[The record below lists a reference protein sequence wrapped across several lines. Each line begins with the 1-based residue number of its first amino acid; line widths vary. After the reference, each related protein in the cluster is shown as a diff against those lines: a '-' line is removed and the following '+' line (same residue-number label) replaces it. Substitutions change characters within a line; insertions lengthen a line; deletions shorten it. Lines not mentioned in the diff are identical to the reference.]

1 MRGVYLQKQSPF
13 YWVRYYDKY
22 EQDPRKKRKS
32 IGTKIEVTAADR
44 KRAELK
50 KPLIGTDKLRS
61 LVSSFRNGL
70 AARDIE
76 RKSGVKFHS
85 DLILSEGFK
94 EFSTIRTVPGSKKQ
108 IKKKTLI
115 NYEIAV
121 NHMIKACSDK
131 KIHKYSSKDFIDLL
145 NYFEAIKI
153 PGKKITHENG
163 EIEILYKSMSQNSR
177 SIYTRSLRS
186 LWAYFCDKNYAAR
199 NIIEAV
205 EAEEKDPAP
214 IPLDEM
220 FSIISY
226 LESDKNYPHHYQ
238 LIYFMLLTGC
248 RPSSAMVQLKENID
262 FKRKFITIQNVKTGK
277 NKKKEFYKY
286 PLYKELEELIKG
298 MGVLA
303 EDSGRLFDMFA
314 LNDLHYTAP
323 LSFWDRVIKVLKN
336 SKQVREYYTLKQIR
350 PTTAS
355 FLINVLEMQVLTVKR
370 LLDHTDMKI
379 TDKHYIELD
388 LGKVRKEM
396 DQIKLNDFIDP
407 ENSKSL

>member
-22 EQDPRKKRKS
+22 EQNPLKKRKS
-32 IGTKIEVTAADR
+32 IGTKIEVTASDR
-44 KRAELK
+44 KRHEQK

-70 AARDIE
+70 ATRDIE

-85 DLILSEGFK
+85 DLILSEGYK
-94 EFSTIRTVPGSKKQ
+94 EFSFIRSVPGSKKQ

-115 NYEIAV
+115 NYDIAV
-121 NHMIKACSDK
+121 NHMIKACGDK
-131 KIHKYSSKDFIDLL
+131 KIHKYSSKDLIDLL

-153 PGKKITHENG
+153 PGKKITHEDG
-163 EIEILYKSMSQNSR
+163 KIEILYKPMSQNSR

-186 LWAYFCDKNYAAR
+186 LWTYFCDMNYAAR

-205 EAEEKDPAP
+205 EPEEKDPAP

-220 FSIISY
+220 YNIISY
-226 LESDKNYPHHYQ
+226 LESDTNYPHHYQ

-248 RPSSAMVQLKENID
+248 RPSSALVQLKENID
-262 FKRKFITIQNVKTGK
+262 FKRKFLTIRNVKAGK
-277 NKKKEFYKY
+277 KKKKEYYKF
-286 PLYKELEELIKG
+286 PLYKELDNLIKNL
-298 MGVLA
+298 GVSA
-303 EDSGRLFDMFA
+303 GETGRLFHMFA
-314 LNDLHYTAP
+314 LNELHYTAP
-323 LSFWDRVIKVLKN
+323 LSFWDRVIKILKN
-336 SKQVREYYTLKQIR
+336 SKQIREYYTLKQIR

-355 FLINVLEMQVLTVKR
+355 FLINVLNMPVLTVKR

-388 LGKVRKEM
+388 LSKVRKEM
-396 DQIKLNDFIDP
+396 DDIELKDLIDP
-407 ENSKSL
+407 DKY

>member
-22 EQDPRKKRKS
+22 EQNPSKKRKS

-61 LVSSFRNGL
+61 LVNSFRNGL

-85 DLILSEGFK
+85 DLILSEGYK
-94 EFSTIRTVPGSKKQ
+94 EFAFIRSVPGSKKQ

-115 NYEIAV
+115 NYDIAV
-121 NHMIKACSDK
+121 NHMIKACGDK
-131 KIHKYSSKDFIDLL
+131 KIHKYSSNDLIDLL
-145 NYFEAIKI
+145 NYFDAIKI
-153 PGKKITHENG
+153 PGKKITHEDG
-163 EIEILYKSMSQNSR
+163 KIEILYKPMSQNSR

-220 FSIISY
+220 YNIISY
-226 LESDKNYPHHYQ
+226 LEADTNYKHHFH
-238 LIYFMLLTGC
+238 LIYFLLLTGC

-262 FKRKFITIQNVKTGK
+262 FKRKFITIRNVKAGK
-277 NKKKEFYKY
+277 KKKKEFYKY
-286 PLYKELEELIKG
+286 PLYKELDNLIRN
-298 MGVLA
+298 MGVSA
-303 EDSGRLFDMFA
+303 GETGRLFHMFA
-314 LNDLHYTAP
+314 LNELHYTAP
-323 LSFWDRVIKVLKN
+323 LSFWDRLIKILKN
-336 SKQVREYYTLKQIR
+336 TKQVREYYTLKQIR

-355 FLINVLEMQVLTVKR
+355 FLINVLKMPVLTVKR

-388 LGKVRKEM
+388 LSKVRKEM
-396 DQIKLNDFIDP
+396 DDIELKDLIDP
-407 ENSKSL
+407 DKY